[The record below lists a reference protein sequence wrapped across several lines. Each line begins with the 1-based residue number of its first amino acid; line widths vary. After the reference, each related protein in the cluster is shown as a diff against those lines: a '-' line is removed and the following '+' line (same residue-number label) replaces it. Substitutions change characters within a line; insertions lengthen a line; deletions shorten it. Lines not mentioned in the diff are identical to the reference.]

1 MIIPPFPPNENQRL
15 SALFEY
21 RIMDSLP
28 EVAYDAITR
37 LASTICDTP
46 ISLITL
52 VDEKRQWFKSKQGI
66 VELETPREYSFCG
79 HAILEPTRPFIVEDA
94 RKDARFHDN
103 PYTTGDPH
111 VIFYIGVPLV
121 TPSGYPLG
129 TLCAID
135 EKPKQL
141 SDRQIESLKDLAQ
154 QVVMLME
161 LRRISVETERS
172 RQSLFVLNGHLEV
185 AREEA
190 ERARNEA
197 ERAKDDKARFLST
210 MSHEIRNALSPIIG
224 ACDLLAMEDLS
235 QDARE
240 VVDILEFSAQTLH
253 SLLDDILDYSKLEV
267 GKVKLEQIPVDL
279 RRLAGKVADNYLP
292 LANGKSVELVT
303 DFPDNIPA
311 YVLADPTRL
320 VQVLSNLLSN
330 AVKFTEAGWVRLSLQ
345 LEQED
350 TESATI
356 RFEVADTGIG
366 MSEDARARIFQ
377 EFSQAGADTTRKF
390 KGTGLGLSIVQ
401 LIAGLYRSH
410 VSVESTPG
418 AGSRFFFSLCLL
430 KVPAA
435 FEAS

>member
-1 MIIPPFPPNENQRL
+1 MQIPSFPQNERQRL

-21 RIMDSLP
+21 RIMDTLP

-37 LASTICDTP
+37 LASSICDTP

-52 VDEKRQWFKSKQGI
+52 VDEKRQWFKSRQGI

-79 HAILEPTRPFIVEDA
+79 HAILEPSRPFIVEDA
-94 RKDARFHDN
+94 RQDIRFHDN
-103 PYTTGDPH
+103 PYTIGEPH

-135 EKPKQL
+135 EKPKRL

-161 LRRISVETERS
+161 LRRISMETERS
-172 RQSLFVLNGHLEV
+172 RLSLVALNGHLEV
-185 AREEA
+185 AREDA

-197 ERAKDDKARFLST
+197 EKAKDDKARFLST

-224 ACDLLAMEDLS
+224 ACDLLSMEDLTE
-235 QDARE
+235 DAKE

-279 RRLAGKVADNYLP
+279 RRLAGRVADNYLP
-292 LANGKSVELVT
+292 LANGKSVRLSA
-303 DFPDNIPA
+303 DLPADLPDT
-311 YVLADPTRL
+311 VLADPTRL

-330 AVKFTEAGWVRLSLQ
+330 AVKFTEEGSVRLILA
-345 LEQED
+345 LEKED
-350 TESATI
+350 DASATI
-356 RFEVADTGIG
+356 LFEVADTGIG
-366 MSEDARARIFQ
+366 MSEAAQARIFQ
-377 EFSQAGADTTRKF
+377 EFAQAGADTTRKF

-401 LIAGLYRSH
+401 LIVGLYGSQVH
-410 VSVESTPG
+410 VESRQG
-418 AGSRFFFSLCLL
+418 SGSRFFFTLCFP
-430 KVPAA
+430 KMPV
-435 FEAS
+435 AS